1 MASAR
6 LPSRGAGRPVPAELR
21 DALAACRRALW
32 VVGVF
37 SGGINL
43 LLLAPAI
50 YMLQIYDRVLTSGS
64 LATLLMLTLV
74 VLLLYLAI
82 GGLEWVRNQIL
93 LRNALQLDLQLEA
106 RAFEMAFRES
116 LYGSGKTAPGQ
127 VMSDLAGL
135 RQWIGSA
142 GPIALLDAPWLP
154 IYLLVMY
161 LLHPLFALAGF
172 LAAALL
178 IILAL
183 LNARL
188 TGELGRQAGELS
200 AGSQIA
206 LQRSLRNAEVVEA
219 LGMRGDLHRQWRERH
234 LGVLSTQ
241 ATGTSRGQALST
253 LARVFRLSAQSL
265 ILGLGAWL
273 VIEQRITP
281 GVMIAGSILLGRA
294 LAPVDNLIGGWR
306 QWVEARARYW
316 RLVSALERMPPRPR
330 RMPLPSPEGRVE
342 AEAASIAP
350 PGEKRLVLR
359 QASFRIEPGEVVGLI
374 GPSGSGKTSLV
385 RALVGVWPTVSGKLR
400 LDGAEIFTRD
410 REELGPHVG
419 YLPQDVELF
428 DGSVSANIAR
438 FGDIDPEAVVAA
450 AQLAG
455 VHDAI
460 LQLPQGYDSAIG
472 EAGSTLPAGLRQRI
486 ALARAL
492 YGRPQL
498 LVLDEPNSNL
508 DDAGERALIAALQ
521 SESRRGATI
530 IIVSHRNTIL
540 TVVQR
545 LMVLRDGQLVLD
557 GPKAEVVARVSGA
570 RSARPAGGKA

>member
-1 MASAR
+1 M
-6 LPSRGAGRPVPAELR
+6 
-21 DALAACRRALW
+21 W
-32 VVGVF
+32 VVGIF

-50 YMLQIYDRVLTSGS
+50 YMLQVYDRVLTSGS
-64 LATLLMLTLV
+64 LATLAMLTLV

-82 GGLEWVRNQIL
+82 GGLEWVRSQIL
-93 LRNALQLDLQLEA
+93 LRNALQLDLRLEA

-116 LYGSGKTAPGQ
+116 LYGGGKSSPGQ

-135 RQWIGSA
+135 RQWIGSG
-142 GPIALLDAPWLP
+142 GPVALLDAPWLP
-154 IYLLVMY
+154 VYLLVMY

-172 LAAALL
+172 LAAAVLFT
-178 IILAL
+178 LAV

-200 AGSQIA
+200 SQSQEA
-206 LQRSLRNAEVVEA
+206 LQRSLRNTEVVEA

-234 LGVLSTQ
+234 LAALSVH
-241 ATGTSRGQALST
+241 ARGSSRGQVLTT
-253 LARVFRLSAQSL
+253 LARAFRLAAQSL
-265 ILGLGAWL
+265 VLGLGAWL

-294 LAPVDNLIGGWR
+294 LAPVDSLIGGWR
-306 QWVEARARYW
+306 QWVDARTRFW
-316 RLVSALERMPPRPR
+316 RLVSAMERMPPRPG
-330 RMPLPSPEGRVE
+330 RMPLPPPEGRLE
-342 AEAASIAP
+342 AESVSIAP
-350 PGEKRLVLR
+350 PGQRRLVLR
-359 QASFRIEPGEVVGLI
+359 QASFRIAPGEVVGLI

-400 LDGAEIFTRD
+400 LDGAEIFARD

-428 DGSVSANIAR
+428 DGSVSANISR
-438 FGDIDPEAVVAA
+438 FGDLDSLTVVAA

-455 VHDAI
+455 VHEAI

-492 YGRPQL
+492 YRQPQL

-508 DDAGERALIAALQ
+508 DDAGEKALIAALQ
-521 SESRRGATI
+521 RESRRGATI

-540 TVVQR
+540 TLVHR
-545 LMVLRDGQLVLD
+545 LMVLREGQLILD
-557 GPKAEVVARVSGA
+557 GPKAEVMARLSGV
-570 RSARPAGGKA
+570 RSARAARAAGGRT